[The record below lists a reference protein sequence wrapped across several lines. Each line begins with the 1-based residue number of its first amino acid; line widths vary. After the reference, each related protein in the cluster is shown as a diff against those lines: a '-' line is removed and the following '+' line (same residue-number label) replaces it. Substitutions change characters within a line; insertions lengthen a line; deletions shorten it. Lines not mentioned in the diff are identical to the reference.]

1 MYNADKPENR
11 FLVYMKVSR
20 LKKILLLVASIIF
33 IAVCQLCYMPFVQLK
48 DIDVE
53 DYLGA
58 HLNNSTYDQLYGLKS
73 RIELYQIS
81 SFIHKGDAYT
91 DIPFHD
97 ENGIQRIM
105 NIKFNWN
112 NTITVSKGSNK
123 YDINVDKIEFEPE
136 MYHPA
141 DEFSLIPETDDSV
154 FVGILFL
161 DNKKNGIEVLR
172 QKKTLPYGGR
182 RIAFR
187 IIENKKVYSTGKSS
201 LFNY

>member
-1 MYNADKPENR
+1 
-11 FLVYMKVSR
+11 MKASR
-20 LKKILLLVASIIF
+20 LKKILLLVASIII
-33 IAVCQLCYMPFVQLK
+33 IAVCLLCYIPFVQLK

-81 SFIHKGDAYT
+81 SFIHKGNAYT

-97 ENGIQRIM
+97 EDGIQKTM
-105 NIKFNWN
+105 NIRFNWN
-112 NTITVSKGSNK
+112 NTITVSEGANK
-123 YDINVDKIEFEPE
+123 YDINVDKIEIEPE

-141 DEFSLIPETDDSV
+141 DTFSLIPETNDSI

-172 QKKTLPYGGR
+172 QKKALPYGGR

-187 IIENKKVYSTGKSS
+187 LIEDEKVYSTGRRT